1 MSNIRYFLNNLEVNP
16 ANAGEIQYQFN
27 FGDNR
32 DKQQLEL
39 SVSSLIFEREDY
51 TRVQAWRATYGD
63 YVGMPLEIKYTDGTT
78 IKYLLDFT
86 QDLVDKTRSI
96 ECKVVRYKG
105 WDNFFDRAEGLAFQ
119 NSKINWVSSDF
130 KEVDYLIVP
139 EDLVAKFIS
148 LAIATFVLAKELAES
163 IVNISEATTV
173 LIKASVP
180 VGGPIPG
187 VDWGAI
193 VVAAI
198 KLLVLIAYTLA
209 ITLALTNL
217 IKQLVELIF
226 PSLRQFKAI
235 TYKNLIKKGVE
246 YLGFT
251 LSSTLLNSM
260 SGLTVLPKPTQKQ
273 DPTIFEKLFF
283 EDTLAFTN
291 GYPSASDTIPTL
303 SLAIKEFEKLMNAET
318 RVVDGVVTI
327 ETKEFYANNSQQQI
341 LTTFN
346 EQSELQDSSSI
357 NAADQYKRL
366 VALYNTD
373 SLDIN
378 TYDDNEGTVSEVS
391 SEVINSPDADLEL
404 IKNYVELR
412 MSFSRGTR
420 KDELNWLEKIV
431 KDLAGAI
438 DLFTSG
444 GASAKIKNRKG
455 VMQIS
460 SQYFTNTKLLY
471 MSGSKL
477 SQNQNDFIG
486 TDKIIERHLSDSI
499 VNNQKD
505 VFKNMPLAM
514 TESEM
519 FGLLANNFVT
529 LESGEVI
536 EVIGVAWSEYDN
548 IANIDYTRK
557 KNAVNVETI
566 TL

>member
-1 MSNIRYFLNNLEVNP
+1 MSNIRYFLDSLEANP

-32 DKQQLEL
+32 DKKQLEL

-51 TRVQAWRATYGD
+51 TRVQDWRSTYGD
-63 YVGMPLEIKYTDGTT
+63 YVGMPLDVKYTDGTT

-86 QDLVDKTRSI
+86 QDLVYKTRSI

-130 KEVDYLIVP
+130 KSVDYLVIP
-139 EDLVAKFIS
+139 EDQVARFIS
-148 LAIATFVLAKELAES
+148 LSIAIFVLAKELAES
-163 IVNISEATTV
+163 IKRLSEAVTV
-173 LIKASVP
+173 FIKAVTV
-180 VGGPIPG
+180 VGLPPGP
-187 VDWGAI
+187 DWGAI
-193 VVAAI
+193 IVAGI
-198 KLLVLIAYTLA
+198 KLTVLTAYTIA
-209 ITLALTNL
+209 ITIALTNL
-217 IKQLVELIF
+217 IKQMIELIF

-235 TYKNLIKKGVE
+235 SYKNLIKKGVE

-251 LSSTLLNSM
+251 LSSTLLDSM

-303 SLAIKEFEKLMNAET
+303 SLAINEFEKLTNAET

-327 ETKEFYANNSQQQI
+327 ETSEFYENNSQQQI

-346 EQSELQDSSSI
+346 LQSEIQDSSSI
-357 NAADQYKRL
+357 NAGDQYKRL

-378 TYDDNEGTVSEVS
+378 TYDDNKGTVSEVS
-391 SEVINSPDADLEL
+391 SEVLNSPNPDLEL

-420 KDELNWLEKIV
+420 KNKLNWLEKIL
-431 KDLAGAI
+431 KDLASAI
-438 DLFTSG
+438 DLFTGG
-444 GASAKIKNRKG
+444 GASALINNRKG
-455 VMQIS
+455 VLQIS

-471 MSGSKL
+471 MNGSKL
-477 SQNQNDFIG
+477 AKNQNDYIG
-486 TDKIIERHLSDSI
+486 TDKIIERHSPASI
-499 VNNQKD
+499 VNNQKA

-529 LESGEVI
+529 LGSGEVI
-536 EVIGVAWSEYDN
+536 EVTGVAWSEYDA